1 MKGEHKMYRKITQ
14 EKLLKRYKCF
24 QAPMDIIYPLL
35 RHSFSPEYYL
45 TNPTNGWLAD
55 VYIFNNV
62 AITIG
67 FKPCGQHIN
76 KSWLKELEDSFWGTF
91 STTKRPQIV
100 MHFIQKLQGGNS
112 NETY

>member
-1 MKGEHKMYRKITQ
+1 MYRKITQ

-35 RHSFSPEYYL
+35 RRNFSPKYYL

-55 VYIFNNV
+55 VYIFTDI

-67 FKPCGQHIN
+67 FKPCGQYLN
-76 KSWLKELEDSFWGTF
+76 KAWLRELENSFYGTVPCQ
-91 STTKRPQIV
+91 KQPQIV